1 MIKLG
6 NFKSGELY
14 IYSKVTKLG
23 KSKPNNITDKDRTYL
38 QYYFFPDDH
47 IILSASSFRGFI
59 PRNLVVRTVTT
70 DDEESADSELVKLP
84 HSLISEITDSAAKE
98 LKEVSKRVSSVFVS
112 NVIRLTWKFYM
123 SKQIHVGKNR
133 ISEVRF
139 HIGLGIMVF
148 NATLTQNTV
157 SHVKIAQFCHF
168 AIYIQ
173 LARFKIPQFYHT
185 KIFKTIVKDN

>member
-1 MIKLG
+1 VVYRSSETSTNLSDVI
-6 NFKSGELY
+6 
-14 IYSKVTKLG
+14 IR
-23 KSKPNNITDKDRTYL
+23 II
-38 QYYFFPDDH
+38 FFSDDH

-112 NVIRLTWKFYM
+112 DVIRF
-123 SKQIHVGKNR
+123 
-133 ISEVRF
+133 RF
-139 HIGLGIMVF
+139 
-148 NATLTQNTV
+148 T
-157 SHVKIAQFCHF
+157 QFCHF

-173 LARFKIPQFYHT
+173 LARFKIPQFYHI
-185 KIFKTIVKDN
+185 KIFKTIVKDD